1 MKMRTEEQKKTLSGM
16 VPAELETVVAELG
29 QPRFVAKQLAQWL
42 YKKQVASFAEMTN
55 LSKHLRELLAENYEL
70 GRSKPVKRSVS
81 RDGTVKYLFPVAAG
95 RTVEAVFI
103 PDRERATLCVSSQVG
118 CKMGCRF
125 CMTGR
130 QGFEADLSAAEML
143 NQIYSLPEYER
154 LTNIVF
160 MGQGEPF
167 DNTDEVM
174 RALDVLTAEWG
185 MAWSPKRITVSTVG
199 VLPGLRRFLRD
210 SRCNLAVS
218 LHFAFGTDRAEN
230 MPAQRPY
237 PIEDVVEVLRHEDFC
252 RIHDEE
258 DPRDGNHQRRLSF
271 EYILFEGLNDKVHH
285 LDRIVKLLRGLDCR
299 VNIIPFHAIPDSS
312 FVGAAPD
319 KLMRTRNYL
328 TSKGLFATVRASRGQ
343 DIEAACGMLNTKNK
357 NESEVRL

>member
-1 MKMRTEEQKKTLSGM
+1 MKKILSGLT
-16 VPAELETVVAELG
+16 PAELEAVAAEVG
-29 QPRFVAKQLAQWL
+29 QPRFVAKQLAGWL
-42 YKKQVASFAEMTN
+42 YNKRIFNFSEMSN
-55 LSKHLRELLAENYEL
+55 ISKRVRDVLTQRYDI
-70 GRSKPVKRSVS
+70 GRGKPVKRRESK
-81 RDGTVKYLFPVAAG
+81 DGTVKYLFPVREG

-103 PDRERATLCVSSQVG
+103 PDRDRGTLCVSSQVG

-130 QGFEADLSAAEML
+130 QGFEANLSADEIL
-143 NQIYSLPEYER
+143 NQIYSLPEFDR

-167 DNTDEVM
+167 DNTQEVM
-174 RALDVLTAEWG
+174 RALEVLTADWG
-185 MAWSPKRITVSTVG
+185 LAWSPKRITVSTVG
-199 VLPGLRRFLRD
+199 VMKGLQRFLKE

-218 LHFAFGTDRAEN
+218 LHFAFGGDRADH

-237 PIEDVVEVLRHEDFC
+237 PIEDAVELLKDYFSALDSEA
-252 RIHDEE
+252 
-258 DPRDGNHQRRLSF
+258 HQRRLSF

-285 LDRIVKLLRGLDCR
+285 LDKIVKLLRGLDCR
-299 VNIIPFHAIPDSS
+299 LNLIPFHQISDSS
-312 FVGAAPD
+312 YVGAPAD

-343 DIEAACGMLNTKNK
+343 DIEAACGLLNTRSKGEK
-357 NESEVRL
+357 D